1 MIRMKKRHILFWGSL
16 LMLSMLLN
24 GEKAE
29 LGSLYDNDYKNGLQS
44 ADAVE
49 LPDEY
54 EFIWDSPITADT
66 LRVATWFAAG
76 QGPTFMDIQVKKSGG
91 EYESVALSNI
101 TWLTSTESIEYVD
114 IPIKADQIVGL
125 KLIVNKANIEWGHY
139 VINEL
144 KLFSTNERD
153 VEKDNATTV
162 KAMQLGNDAVLGT
175 NLTYLADEII
185 STGKGTGLN
194 DLANEDFSSGYAS
207 EDDPTLPQEIEIK
220 FQEEPQVV
228 QGVRL
233 SSHFSKDQAPTLIEV
248 SVKTVGGAYK
258 KMGSYFLEWQSKENI
273 YEHCDIKFSAQSNVE
288 AIKITVK
295 RANLTWKH
303 YVISELQVF

>member
-1 MIRMKKRHILFWGSL
+1 MWE
-16 LMLSMLLN
+16 N
-24 GEKAE
+24 
-29 LGSLYDNDYKNGLQS
+29 
-44 ADAVE
+44 
-49 LPDEY
+49 
-54 EFIWDSPITADT
+54 
-66 LRVATWFAAG
+66 
-76 QGPTFMDIQVKKSGG
+76 
-91 EYESVALSNI
+91 ESVALSNI